1 MLQGWVILLV
11 AFSYLSIL
19 FAIAYYGDKR
29 ADQNRSLIANPYIY
43 ALSIAVYCTSWT
55 FYGSVGRAASSGV
68 GFLPIYLGPTLTFL
82 LAWFVLRKIIRISKT
97 NRITSIAD
105 FVASRYGKSPGL
117 GGLVSVIAVVG
128 IMPYISL
135 QLKAI
140 STSFNVL
147 LQYPEL
153 IMPSDLT
160 SVPVLQDT
168 ALYVA
173 LSMAAFSILFGTRH
187 IDASEH
193 HEGMVAAIAFE
204 SVVKLLAFLA
214 VGIFVTFEVYQGF
227 ADIFAQAAALPEMAK
242 LLTIDATGGYGS
254 WFSLTLLSMAA
265 IICLPRQFQVAVVE
279 NVDESHLKK
288 AVWLFPL
295 YLLLI
300 NIFVLPIAFGG
311 LLHFPDGS
319 VDADTFVLTIPM
331 AERHELLALF
341 AFIGGLSAATG
352 MIIVATIAISTMV
365 CNDLVMPVLLR
376 VGRLHLAERGELT
389 GLLLAIRRGS
399 ILFVVLLGYLY
410 MRLIGESYALV
421 SIGLVSFS
429 AAAQFAP
436 AILGGIFWKGASRVG
451 ALTGL
456 SAGFLVWAYTLLLP
470 SFARSGWLTASFLND
485 GPAGIGAL
493 KPYELFG
500 LSGLDPISHSLFW
513 SMLVNLGLY
522 IGVSLLTRQSMVE
535 RGQAVLFVDVFKR
548 TGGGSRVWRGLASVR
563 DLRDL
568 VARFIGQNRSDV
580 TFKAHA
586 RSRGLSLIE
595 NTQVD
600 AEWVRFAERQLA
612 GVIGAASARVM
623 VATVVEEE
631 TPDIDQV
638 MEILDETSQVI
649 EYSRQLEEKSRQ
661 LEAASKELRA
671 ANERLKELDK
681 LKDDFVSTV
690 SHELRTPL
698 TSIRSFSEILHD
710 NPGVEDEK
718 KKEFLGIII
727 TESERLTRL
736 INDMLDLAKMEAGK
750 LQWYMADIDP
760 RSVIEQALAATGS
773 LFGDDRRAYLE
784 TRLPDGL
791 PKVRA
796 DADRLTQVLVN
807 LISNAAKFCDR
818 EDGRVRVEAVAEPDK
833 LCVNVTDNGPGI
845 KPENQSKIFEKFQQA
860 GDALTEKPQGT
871 GLGLP
876 ICREIVEYFDGRIW
890 VESRP
895 GQGATFSFTVPYA
908 RSTAAVHA
916 EAAD

>member
-1 MLQGWVILLV
+1 
-11 AFSYLSIL
+11 
-19 FAIAYYGDKR
+19 
-29 ADQNRSLIANPYIY
+29 
-43 ALSIAVYCTSWT
+43 
-55 FYGSVGRAASSGV
+55 
-68 GFLPIYLGPTLTFL
+68 
-82 LAWFVLRKIIRISKT
+82 
-97 NRITSIAD
+97 
-105 FVASRYGKSPGL
+105 
-117 GGLVSVIAVVG
+117 
-128 IMPYISL
+128 
-135 QLKAI
+135 
-140 STSFNVL
+140 
-147 LQYPEL
+147 
-153 IMPSDLT
+153 
-160 SVPVLQDT
+160 
-168 ALYVA
+168 
-173 LSMAAFSILFGTRH
+173 
-187 IDASEH
+187 
-193 HEGMVAAIAFE
+193 
-204 SVVKLLAFLA
+204 
-214 VGIFVTFEVYQGF
+214 
-227 ADIFAQAAALPEMAK
+227 
-242 LLTIDATGGYGS
+242 
-254 WFSLTLLSMAA
+254 
-265 IICLPRQFQVAVVE
+265 
-279 NVDESHLKK
+279 
-288 AVWLFPL
+288 
-295 YLLLI
+295 
-300 NIFVLPIAFGG
+300 
-311 LLHFPDGS
+311 
-319 VDADTFVLTIPM
+319 
-331 AERHELLALF
+331 
-341 AFIGGLSAATG
+341 
-352 MIIVATIAISTMV
+352 
-365 CNDLVMPVLLR
+365 
-376 VGRLHLAERGELT
+376 
-389 GLLLAIRRGS
+389 
-399 ILFVVLLGYLY
+399 
-410 MRLIGESYALV
+410 
-421 SIGLVSFS
+421 
-429 AAAQFAP
+429 
-436 AILGGIFWKGASRVG
+436 
-451 ALTGL
+451 
-456 SAGFLVWAYTLLLP
+456 
-470 SFARSGWLTASFLND
+470 
-485 GPAGIGAL
+485 
-493 KPYELFG
+493 
-500 LSGLDPISHSLFW
+500 
-513 SMLVNLGLY
+513 
-522 IGVSLLTRQSMVE
+522 
-535 RGQAVLFVDVFKR
+535 VLFVDVFKR

-580 TFKAHA
+580 TFAAHA

-595 NTQVD
+595 NSQVD

-710 NPGVEDEK
+710 SPGVEDEK

-784 TRLPDGL
+784 TRLPDDL

-818 EDGRVRVEAVAEPDK
+818 EAGRVLVEAVAEPDK

-916 EAAD
+916 EVAD